1 MDHYE
6 LRKLVSKKLKLIR
19 VESGFNQSQMAS
31 ILGMSKKTLVQIE
44 KERMIAN
51 WTTTVAVCALFP
63 QTDTLNS
70 ALEGRPGEIVSEM
83 ARSRVQDQRLPFQSI
98 KKIPL
103 E

>member
-6 LRKLVSKKLKLIR
+6 LRKVVSRKLKLIR

-44 KERMIAN
+44 KERIMAN

-63 QTDTLNS
+63 RTDTLHS
-70 ALEGRPGEIVSEM
+70 ALEGRPEEIIIEIAHSKVK
-83 ARSRVQDQRLPFQSI
+83 DLPLLPCQVN
-98 KKIPL
+98 KKNPS
-103 E
+103 